1 MTQNKIQQNIYS
13 TLLKIYKILLKSIKE
28 ELNID
33 LQEDKISK

>member
-1 MTQNKIQQNIYS
+1 MCS
-13 TLLKIYKILLKSIKE
+13 TILKIYKILLKSIKD